1 MFAKML
7 AAALL
12 ALTAD
17 NLFFSGGVGFSRAL
31 RAARRPASAGVYALF
46 VTAFSLG
53 SALAGHALL
62 PLLSASG
69 PILPAAAAAASA
81 GALYLLAAAVLR
93 GAAPRFFEAHGQLL
107 AQAAANTAVA
117 AVALSQETLGLGWAG
132 CAGFALGTG
141 VAFLIAVLLLE
152 QALRV
157 CANPDM
163 PRAFSGLPGVLVYI
177 GILSMAFAGFS
188 GNVF

>member
-31 RAARRPASAGVYALF
+31 RAARQPASVGVYALF

-53 SALAGHALL
+53 SALAGHAVL
-62 PLLSASG
+62 PLLPASG
-69 PILPAAAAAASA
+69 PVVPAAVMAAAA
-81 GALYLLAAAVLR
+81 GGMYLVAAAVLR
-93 GAAPRFFEAHGQLL
+93 AAVPRFFEARAQLL
-107 AQAAANTAVA
+107 AQAAANSTVVAVA
-117 AVALSQETLGLGWAG
+117 FSQEALGLGWSGAV
-132 CAGFALGTG
+132 GFALGTG
-141 VAFLIAVLLLE
+141 AAFLLAALLLE
-152 QALRV
+152 RALKI
-157 CANPDM
+157 CSNPDM
-163 PRAFSGLPGVLVYI
+163 PRAFAGLPGVLVYI